1 MTAIAQQSAKTHQGF
16 ITLSVMLATIMQ
28 ALDTTIAN
36 VALPHMQGS
45 MGATQDQISWVLTS
59 YIVAAA
65 IFMPLTGFLTA
76 RLGRKRV
83 FMWSVVGF
91 TITSMLCGA
100 AQNLDQIVLFR
111 LLQGIF
117 GASLVPL
124 SQSVMLDTYPREQ
137 HASAMAMWGVGVMVG
152 PILGPSLG
160 GWLTE
165 YYNWRWVFYINIPFG
180 LLAWLGLATF
190 VQETP
195 IDRSRRFDLFGF
207 ALLSLAI
214 GALQMMLDR
223 GQTLDWFASREVVIE
238 AMLAGL
244 AFYLFVAHIFTA
256 DHPFIEPGLFRDR
269 NFSIGLVFIF
279 IIGVILLATMAL
291 LPPFLQSLMGY
302 PVLDVGLVLAP
313 RGVGTMIAM
322 LTVGRLA
329 GKVDVR
335 YMIFTGLALTCFSLW
350 EMTGFTTDISSWDI
364 VRTGIV
370 QGLGL
375 GFIFVPLSTIS
386 FSTLAPRYRNEGT
399 ALFSLMRNIGSS
411 IGISVVITYL
421 AQRIQI
427 NHAAFADYIN
437 PFNLALKQAVEAGT
451 FNLTT
456 PQGLTSI
463 DSLVN
468 QQAATLAYLQDFRL
482 MMWVTLLA
490 APLVVLLRSP
500 AQQTAAVAESEPAA
514 TEASNAEETAEWV
527 EIADAASPYPE
538 GAEWLEEHEQE
549 EEMAA

>member
-1 MTAIAQQSAKTHQGF
+1 MSTSQDGAAAVQHRGM
-16 ITLSVMLATIMQ
+16 ITVSVMLATIMQ

-45 MGATQDQISWVLTS
+45 MSATQDQISWVLTS

-83 FMWSVVGF
+83 FMWAIIGF
-91 TITSMLCGA
+91 TVTSMLCGA
-100 AQNLDQIVLFR
+100 AQSLPQIVLFR
-111 LLQGIF
+111 LLQGVF

-124 SQSVMLDTYPREQ
+124 SQSVLLDSYPREK
-137 HASAMAMWGVGVMVG
+137 HGAAMAMWGVGVMIG

-165 YYNWRWVFYINIPFG
+165 YYNWRWVFYINLPFG
-180 LLAWLGLATF
+180 ILAWLGLAYF

-195 IDRSRRFDLFGF
+195 IDRQRRFDLLGF

-223 GQTLDWFASREVVIE
+223 GESLDWFASREVLIE
-238 AMLAGL
+238 AVLAVL
-244 AFYLFVAHIFTA
+244 ALYLFVAHIYTH
-256 DHPFIEPGLFRDR
+256 DHPFIEPALFRDR
-269 NFSIGLVFIF
+269 NFSVGLLFIF

-302 PVLDVGLVLAP
+302 PVIDVGYVLAP

-322 LTVGRLA
+322 ITVGKLA
-329 GKVDVR
+329 GKVDPR
-335 YMIFTGLALTCFSLW
+335 HQIFLGLVLTSFSLW
-350 EMTGFTTDISSWDI
+350 EMTAFTTDISAWDV
-364 VRTGIV
+364 VRTGMV

-375 GFIFVPLSTIS
+375 GFVFVPLSTMT
-386 FSTLAPRYRNEGT
+386 FATLAARYRNEGT

-421 AQRIQI
+421 AQRVQI
-427 NHAAFADYIN
+427 NHAVFSEYIN
-437 PFNLALKQAVEAGT
+437 LSSLAVRQAVENGAMD
-451 FNLTT
+451 LST
-456 PQGLTSI
+456 PLGL
-463 DSLVN
+463 SLVDA
-468 QQAATLAYLQDFRL
+468 QLTRQAATLAYLQDFRL
-482 MMWVTLLA
+482 MMWITLSA
-490 APLVVLLRSP
+490 IPLLLLLRPSGKKP
-500 AQQTAAVAESEPAA
+500 A
-514 TEASNAEETAEWV
+514 
-527 EIADAASPYPE
+527 
-538 GAEWLEEHEQE
+538 GAEAA
-549 EEMAA
+549 MAME